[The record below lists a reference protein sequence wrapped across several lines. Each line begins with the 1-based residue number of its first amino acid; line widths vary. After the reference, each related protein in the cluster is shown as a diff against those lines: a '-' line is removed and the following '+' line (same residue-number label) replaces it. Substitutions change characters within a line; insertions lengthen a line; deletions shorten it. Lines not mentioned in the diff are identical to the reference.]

1 MNLFKILKFFSFD
14 SSIYKSNICPNILF
28 ISIIIFLSIIPSRF
42 VIVMFEPL
50 FISIFILGSF
60 INLIFIFIS
69 NIIISFGIS
78 KLISVFLNL
87 GKSSNLIEQI
97 LSFSV
102 FNICFIFK
110 IRSKIGLSMLSNKHS
125 ICLSIFIWWTKY

>member
-1 MNLFKILKFFSFD
+1 ML
-14 SSIYKSNICPNILF
+14 
-28 ISIIIFLSIIPSRF
+28 
-42 VIVMFEPL
+42 EPL

-87 GKSSNLIEQI
+87 GKSSNFIEQI

-102 FNICFIFK
+102 FNICFIFR
-110 IRSKIGLSMLSNKHS
+110 IRSKIGLSMLSNKHR
-125 ICLSIFIWWTKY
+125 ICLSIFI